1 MIWRR
6 FYYDIRR
13 YRSSKDVLWYGGG
26 SIRIYGGTG
35 VLRMYYDMEEVLL
48 GYTEVQEF

>member
-1 MIWRR
+1 MIWR
-6 FYYDIRR
+6 IC
-13 YRSSKDVLWYGGG
+13 YRPTFGENLLWYGGG

-35 VLRMYYDMEEVLL
+35 VLRMYYDMAKVLL